1 MRHFLVY
8 IYKDIFEGPHSYS
21 TVRKV
26 LHYIAVRNVKW
37 FTCLATGVS
46 KITSTDIKNLTI
58 GTYHSLLKHFPL
70 LIAMYV
76 IINFLLLEIF

>member
-46 KITSTDIKNLTI
+46 K
-58 GTYHSLLKHFPL
+58 SLPL
-70 LIAMYV
+70 I
-76 IINFLLLEIF
+76 